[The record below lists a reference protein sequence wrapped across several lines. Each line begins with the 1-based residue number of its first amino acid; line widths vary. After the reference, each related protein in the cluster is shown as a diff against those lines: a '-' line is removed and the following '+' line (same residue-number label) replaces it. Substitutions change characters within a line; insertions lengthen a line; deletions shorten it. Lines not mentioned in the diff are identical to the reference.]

1 MMAAFIVMFVLLLA
15 TVGLLFYPWSGRQR
29 VDRNTMNHMIY
40 RARMQELGEDL
51 SAIDETQQ
59 QKLVDELRLNL
70 LEDLPESAETAGKRG
85 GVWVYILG
93 AAILTLL
100 TVGVFVRTGSVTRVM
115 EWQQVV
121 EQTPQLVQRVM
132 DSQGK
137 PLSREELFRLALGL
151 RTRLQQ
157 YPQNTVSWIMLG
169 RLQMVLNNPGEALQ
183 AFDKARGLAPQ
194 NPEAQLGYVEALF
207 HSSDPNDN
215 REAQQLLDSLLKTN
229 HDDVRVLSLVAFN
242 AFEHQQYDKAIGAW
256 QLMLQLLPADDPQR
270 IILLRSIEQAKKE
283 QAATLK

>member
-59 QKLVDELRLNL
+59 QKLVNELRLNL

-194 NPEAQLGYVEALF
+194 NPEAQLGYVEALL